1 MKSVRASLGIACTAL
16 LYAIALPVALVS
28 TDVAAQGI
36 TSSIQG
42 TVLRPDGTPASGA
55 TATVT
60 DGRDGRRQSASA
72 DARGIINFRSISA
85 GGPYTVRITAPNVQD
100 IVITDL
106 YTDVAGTSS
115 FTVTLGVADSAI
127 DEVVVTAAQI
137 ETITTASGPSSSF
150 TLEQITDMPSTTRQI
165 RDIIRLDPKI
175 SIGQTGDGGD
185 QSGAISCLGGSSR
198 TNSFTIDGVR
208 ANDAFGLNLSGN
220 LARFTF
226 PIPFDSVA
234 AAAVEFSPVSV
245 EYGQFSGCNVNVVTK
260 SGENEFH
267 GGGFYLVN
275 DDGMTGSRIGGQR
288 FDQGSFERENYGVE
302 IGGPIVKDK
311 LFFYTS
317 YEKFDTATVNP
328 FGAADDSSYPRNT
341 TTLTLAEVN
350 QINSILSNQYG
361 RNAGSIVRNQPV
373 TSERYFGRVD
383 WNINDDHRLEATY
396 ASLEEATIIGDDI
409 GTGRGQFTFADNF
422 HARGSDSETFG
433 VRFYSDWTNQLSTEL
448 RWSTQE
454 VIDAQNPVGGGEAQ
468 DPNPL
473 PRIAISPFFA
483 SEFAGTEFVS
493 GPGTFRSAN
502 KLTTNKDQLKLKAD
516 YQLND
521 HLLTFG
527 YETESL
533 DIFNLFI
540 INATGTIFF
549 RDVAALQAGNAYQ
562 IISANSFTGVPDD
575 AAAAFTRDIDSYYV
589 QDKWNI
595 NDNMELIFG
604 VRFDEYKSGDAPLLN
619 PNYVNRYGMTNQVA
633 FDGLDAVQPRIG
645 FNWTLPER
653 FGDTR
658 LSLGYG
664 VFSGNDPTVWF
675 SNAFQNFGGA
685 LGRATATGSPGCAA
699 LFDDNGTPGDSS
711 DDFIP
716 GFGTGAPS
724 IPDCV
729 LDAAQ
734 QQALNT
740 AGAVNATDPKI
751 ELATVS
757 RYSLGLE
764 HVTAF
769 DSEFLSDWNV
779 RVDFIYGSLEDQYDF
794 LDLSLQQVGTAP
806 DGRPT
811 YDQVDPLA
819 PGCAATFAGPRQGFN
834 NVTAPC
840 FAASVNQDVFL
851 TNRPGNGGHTFTASF
866 QLSKGF
872 DFDNGW
878 SLNLNGGYS
887 YNQSEVGNPGTSFTA
902 AENFR
907 AVVAKDIV
915 NLPLGPSLRNTPH
928 NFVLNTTFSKEYW
941 SGYKTSV
948 TAFMQRRAGSPISVV
963 YNGAPYGAAIGDT
976 AGNRAR
982 NLLYIPSD
990 VNDPLVNF
998 GANFP
1003 VGAFFAWVDKSGLQ
1017 RGRIQKKGNY
1027 DEAWFSDLDIRLQQE
1042 IPFFGPAKAKI
1053 YFDVE
1058 NVLNL
1063 LNDNYGRK
1071 RFVNTQDIQ
1080 SAVGV
1085 VTASIDTGTNT
1096 YNYTAFTPPVEVV
1109 DTWDSLYRIQLG
1121 VRIDF

>member
-1 MKSVRASLGIACTAL
+1 MF
-16 LYAIALPVALVS
+16 AIAVPVALIS
-28 TDVAAQGI
+28 TDAAAQGI

-42 TVLRPDGTPASGA
+42 TVLRPDGTAATGAS
-55 TATVT
+55 ATVT
-60 DGRDGRRQSASA
+60 DERDGRRQSASA
-72 DARGIINFRSISA
+72 DARGIVSFRSISA
-85 GGPYTVRITAPNVQD
+85 GGPYTVRISAPNVQD
-100 IVITDL
+100 TVITDL

-115 FTVTLGVADSAI
+115 FTVTLEAAGGSGSI

-137 ETITTASGPSSSF
+137 ETITTASGPASTFS
-150 TLEQITDMPSTTRQI
+150 LEQITDMPSTTRQI

-245 EYGQFSGCNVNVVTK
+245 EYGQFSGCNINVVTK

-267 GGGFYLVN
+267 GGAFYLYN
-275 DDGMTGSRIGGQR
+275 DDGMTGSKIGGQK
-288 FDQGSFERENYGVE
+288 FDQGTFERENYGVE
-302 IGGPIVKDK
+302 IGGPIFKDK

-328 FGAADDSSYPRNT
+328 FGAADDSSFPRSN

-350 QINSILSNQYG
+350 QINDILSSQYG
-361 RNAGSIVRNQPV
+361 RDAGYIVRNLPV
-373 TSERYFGRVD
+373 TSERYFGRID
-383 WNINDDHRLEATY
+383 WNVNDDHRLEATY
-396 ASLEEATIIGDDI
+396 ASIEEATLIGDDI
-409 GTGRGQFTFADNF
+409 GTGRGQFTFSDNF

-454 VIDAQNPVGGGEAQ
+454 VVDSQNPFGGGEAQ
-468 DPNPL
+468 DATPR

-483 SEFAGTEFVS
+483 SEFAGEEFVS

-516 YQLND
+516 YQLGD
-521 HLLTFG
+521 HLLTVG
-527 YETESL
+527 YETESV

-540 INATGTIFF
+540 INATGTVFF
-549 RDVAALQAGNAYQ
+549 RDIANLQAGTAYE

-575 AAAAFTRDIDSYYV
+575 AAAAFTRDIDSYYL
-589 QDKWNI
+589 QDRWNI
-595 NDNMELIFG
+595 NDSMELIFG
-604 VRFDEYKSGDAPLLN
+604 VRVDSYKSNDAPLLN
-619 PNYVNRYGMTNQVA
+619 QNYVNRYGLTNQVG
-633 FDGLDAVQPRIG
+633 FDGLEAVQPRIG
-645 FNWTLPER
+645 FNWTLPDK

-658 LSLGYG
+658 MSLGYG

-685 LGRATATGSPGCAA
+685 LGRAQATSSAGCDGSELNVLAGGSFA
-699 LFDDNGTPGDSS
+699 G
-711 DDFIP
+711 
-716 GFGTGAPS
+716 

-751 ELATVS
+751 DLATVT
-757 RYSLGLE
+757 RYSFGVE
-764 HVTAF
+764 HNTQ
-769 DSEFLSDWNV
+769 SDWAL
-779 RVDFIYGSLEDQYDF
+779 RVDLIYGDLNDQYDF
-794 LDLSLQQVGTAP
+794 LDLSLQQVGNAP

-819 PGCAATFAGPRQGFN
+819 AGCAATFNGPREGYSN
-834 NVTAPC
+834 LSPAC
-840 FAASVNQDVFL
+840 FASSVNQDVFL
-851 TNRPGNGGHTFTASF
+851 TNRPGDGGHTFTASF
-866 QLSKGF
+866 QFNKAF

-878 SLNLNGGYS
+878 NMNMSGGYS
-887 YNQSEVGNPGTSFTA
+887 YNESEVGNPGTSFTA

-907 AVVAKDIV
+907 AVVANDIV

-941 SGYKTSV
+941 SGYKTSI

-963 YNGAPYGAAIGDT
+963 FNGAPYGNAIGDT
-976 AGNRAR
+976 SGNRAR
-982 NLLYIPSD
+982 NLLYIPID
-990 VNDPLVNF
+990 ENDPLVNF
-998 GANFP
+998 DAAFP
-1003 VGAFFAWVDKSGLQ
+1003 VGAFFNWVDKSDLK
-1017 RGRIQKKGNY
+1017 RGAIQKKGAY
-1027 DEAWFSDLDIRLQQE
+1027 DEAWFSDLDIRIQQE
-1042 IPFFGPAKAKI
+1042 IPFFGDFKAKV
-1053 YFDVE
+1053 YFDIE

-1063 LNDNYGRK
+1063 LDDSYGRK
-1071 RFVNTQDIQ
+1071 RFVNTQDVQ

-1085 VTASIDTGTNT
+1085 VSAGIDTLN
-1096 YNYTAFTPPVEVV
+1096 NQYTFTSFNAPVEVL

-1121 VRIDF
+1121 VRVDF